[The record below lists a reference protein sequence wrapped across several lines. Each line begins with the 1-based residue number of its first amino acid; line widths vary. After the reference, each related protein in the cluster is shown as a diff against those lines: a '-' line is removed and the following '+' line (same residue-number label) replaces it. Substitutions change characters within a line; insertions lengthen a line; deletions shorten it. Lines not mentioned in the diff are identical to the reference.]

1 MAKLFVHHKVADYA
15 QWREVFDSLTPQ
27 RTSYG
32 MTGQSVMQAA
42 GDTND
47 VVIITEWKTL
57 DNARAYG
64 ASPDL
69 KQGMQKAGVISQ
81 PDVLFLE
88 EA

>member
-15 QWREVFDSLTPQ
+15 QWREVFDAVTHT

-47 VVIITEWKTL
+47 LVVITDWKTV
-57 DNARAYG
+57 DQARAY
-64 ASPDL
+64 ATSADL
-69 KQGMQKAGVISQ
+69 KQAMQKAGVISQ
-81 PDVLFLE
+81 PEVLFLE